1 MNEKMLE
8 GLDDKQYELIDKML
22 QFNPNKRVSAEELL
36 KNPIFDSVRIPNL
49 ENNKGNEIK
58 LSIDE
63 EGVLDY
69 DNEDASDKQM

>member
-69 DNEDASDKQM
+69 DNEDASEKQM